1 MHVAWKIRTILYA
14 AAPPAT
20 PADFQ
25 ISKLLAGKLTVR
37 HCRGH
42 SCESVELAL
51 RFVASRRFPLHLMDP
66 HRFGLANVDFAM
78 WSVGGQAAPGAV
90 HVGVLPWS

>member
-1 MHVAWKIRTILYA
+1 MHVARKIRTILYA

-25 ISKLLAGKLTVR
+25 ITKLSAGKLTLR

-42 SCESVELAL
+42 SYESVELAL

-66 HRFGLANVDFAM
+66 HRFGLADVDFAVR
-78 WSVGGQAAPGAV
+78 SVGGQGAPGAV